1 MDDWK
6 KKIIER
12 DGGAIPEWKR
22 KIIEKDSGT
31 NVFEN
36 AGPDPRD
43 ISDDASDAPWNVRMA
58 VGALDKPEDRLKA
71 IQKTYPDAKPY
82 GEDNFIFTDP
92 DTGKTRLYNRES
104 WFPSLGD
111 FASIAPEIGETI
123 GGAVGGTLGG
133 IGGGVAGSAVPVV
146 GTGLGAFGGAVG
158 GAGTGSVAGREGV
171 QRGLNWLFGNEDTR
185 TGSEQAIDIAKTAAL
200 GAAGEGAGRAVGAS
214 WKAGKN
220 AYKKMLVGE
229 VDDVAKAQA
238 RLADLNAIGAD
249 NPLPGMVN
257 GNPRTSKF
265 EHALSSLRN
274 GDVIQ
279 KRIDDAHQAMDGEFD
294 RIVSGTGTARTQA
307 ELGELLKEQAKAAKQ
322 AGYQRSNQLYDR
334 VGEKVTSPAVIDNTS
349 SFLQKLKSDRDA
361 MGSFDKRATGS
372 QTDSVIDDAT
382 AILEDA
388 QNGMTFDQLQKA
400 RTIIGQR
407 AKDTEDKVLSG
418 HLNGLYGALTA
429 DMEKTAL
436 ASGEDAA
443 QAWRKANNQ
452 YRRHMDP
459 VKGFG
464 KGSAADKII
473 KAPDTDKVWQFAT
486 ETTNR
491 GGNRIAQIRRT
502 VEKSEG
508 GKDAWA
514 DVVSSSIEQ
523 LGKSTD
529 VEGVEQFNS
538 TMFLNKWSKMSPE
551 AKDAIFKGTK
561 NQQYRQDLDRLARV
575 SNNMKQYARGANH
588 SNSQTHKQMLDNLNP
603 LDKNNVLTSAL
614 GMAAGVEPMSALA
627 IGAAKGATKAGAN
640 KFFTSSRMALFKNP
654 ETVAWLADIPK
665 AEMQKGGMQ
674 GHMKKLVEIRKRTS
688 DQAVATA
695 IADYFRDLGYESDQ

>member
-12 DGGAIPEWKR
+12 DGGAIPDWKR

-43 ISDDASDAPWNVRMA
+43 ISADAGDAPWNVRMA

-82 GEDNFIFTDP
+82 GDSNFIFTDEK
-92 DTGKTRLYNRES
+92 GRTRLYNTES

-111 FASIAPEIGETI
+111 FASITPEIGETV
-123 GGAVGGTLGG
+123 GGAVGG
-133 IGGGVAGSAVPVV
+133 VAGGAGGAFVGTAVPVL
-146 GTGLGAFGGAVG
+146 GTAAGALSGAIG

-185 TGSEQAIDIAKTAAL
+185 TGSEQAIDMGKTFAM
-200 GAAGEGAGRAVGAS
+200 GAAGEGAGRAVGAG

-274 GDVIQ
+274 GDEIQ

-294 RIVSGTGTARTQA
+294 RIVSGTGTAKTQA
-307 ELGELLKEQAKAAKQ
+307 ELGELLKEQAKLAKQ
-322 AGYQRSNQLYDR
+322 AGFQRSNQLYDR
-334 VGEKVTSPAVIDNTS
+334 VGEKVTSPAVIDNTY

-361 MGSFDKRATGS
+361 MGSFDKRTIGS

-407 AKDTEDKVLSG
+407 AKDTDDKVLSN

-473 KAPDTDKVWQFAT
+473 QAPDTDKIWQFAT

-538 TMFLNKWSKMSPE
+538 TLFLNKWSKMSPE

-561 NQQYRQDLDRLARV
+561 NQQYRQDLDRLARI

-588 SNSQTHKQMLDNLNP
+588 SNSQTHKQMLDNINP

-627 IGAAKGATKAGAN
+627 IGAAKGAAKAGAN
-640 KFFTSSRMALFKNP
+640 KLFTNSRMALFKNP

-695 IADYFRDLGYESDQ
+695 IADYFRDLGYEDDQ

>member
-12 DGGAIPEWKR
+12 DGGAIPDWKR

-43 ISDDASDAPWNVRMA
+43 ISADAGDAPWNVRMA
-58 VGALDKPEDRLKA
+58 VGALDKPEDRLKV

-82 GEDNFIFTDP
+82 GENNFIFTDEK
-92 DTGKTRLYNRES
+92 GRTRLYNTES

-111 FASIAPEIGETI
+111 FASITPEIGETV
-123 GGAVGGTLGG
+123 GGAVGGVLGG
-133 IGGGVAGSAVPVV
+133 IGGGAVGSAVPVI
-146 GTGLGAFGGAVG
+146 GTGVGAFSGAVT
-158 GAGTGSVAGREGV
+158 GAGGGSVAGREGV

-185 TGSEQAIDIAKTAAL
+185 TGAEQWGDAGKTFAM
-200 GAAGEGAGRAVGAS
+200 GAAGEGAGRAVGAG

-229 VDDVAKAQA
+229 VDDVAKAQS

-274 GDVIQ
+274 GDEIQ
-279 KRIDDAHQAMDGEFD
+279 KRIDDAHQAMDVEFD
-294 RIVSGTGTARTQA
+294 RIVSGTGTAKTQA
-307 ELGELLKEQAKAAKQ
+307 ELGELLKEQAKLAKQ
-322 AGYQRSNQLYDR
+322 AGFQRSNQLYDR

-349 SFLQKLKSDRDA
+349 SFLQKLKSDRNA
-361 MGSFDKRATGS
+361 MGSFDRRAIGS

-407 AKDTEDKVLSG
+407 AKDTDDKVLSN

-473 KAPDTDKVWQFAT
+473 QAPDTDKIWQFAT

-561 NQQYRQDLDRLARV
+561 NQQYRQDLDRLARI

-588 SNSQTHKQMLDNLNP
+588 SNSQTHKQMLDNINP

-627 IGAAKGATKAGAN
+627 IGAAKGAAKAGTN
-640 KFFTSSRMALFKNP
+640 KLFTQSRMALFKNP

-695 IADYFRDLGYESDQ
+695 IADYFRDLGYEENL

>member
-6 KKIIER
+6 KKIIEK

-43 ISDDASDAPWNVRMA
+43 ISGDAGDAPWNVRMA

-92 DTGKTRLYNRES
+92 DTGTTRLYNRES

-133 IGGGVAGSAVPVV
+133 IGGGVAGSAVPVI
-146 GTGLGAFGGAVG
+146 GTGVGAFGGAVA
-158 GAGTGSVAGREGV
+158 GAGGGSVAGREGV

-185 TGSEQAIDIAKTAAL
+185 TGSEQAVDAAKTFAL
-200 GAAGEGAGRAVGAS
+200 GAAGEGAGRAVGAG
-214 WKAGKN
+214 WNAGKN
-220 AYKKMLVGE
+220 TYKKMLVGE

-257 GNPRTSKF
+257 GNSRTSKF

-349 SFLQKLKSDRDA
+349 SFLQKLTADREA
-361 MGSFDKRATGS
+361 MGSFDKRAIGS

-407 AKDTEDKVLSG
+407 AKDTDDKVLSN

-459 VKGFG
+459 EKGFG
-464 KGSAADKII
+464 KGGVADKII
-473 KAPDTDKVWQFAT
+473 QAPDTDKIWQFAT
-486 ETTNR
+486 ETTNK

-588 SNSQTHKQMLDNLNP
+588 SNSQTHKQMLDNINP

-627 IGAAKGATKAGAN
+627 IGAAKGAAKAGAN
-640 KFFTSSRMALFKNP
+640 KLFTSSRMALFKNP

-695 IADYFRDLGYESDQ
+695 IADYFRDLGYEDDQ

>member
-1 MDDWK
+1 
-6 KKIIER
+6 
-12 DGGAIPEWKR
+12 
-22 KIIEKDSGT
+22 
-31 NVFEN
+31 V
-36 AGPDPRD
+36 
-43 ISDDASDAPWNVRMA
+43 
-58 VGALDKPEDRLKA
+58 
-71 IQKTYPDAKPY
+71 
-82 GEDNFIFTDP
+82 
-92 DTGKTRLYNRES
+92 TG
-104 WFPSLGD
+104 
-111 FASIAPEIGETI
+111 
-123 GGAVGGTLGG
+123 
-133 IGGGVAGSAVPVV
+133 AGS
-146 GTGLGAFGGAVG
+146 
-158 GAGTGSVAGREGV
+158 GSVAGREGV
-171 QRGLNWLFGNEDTR
+171 QRGLNWLFGNRDTR
-185 TGSEQAIDIAKTAAL
+185 TGSERAVDMGKTFAM
-200 GAAGEGAGRAVGAS
+200 GAVGEGAGRAVGAG

-274 GDVIQ
+274 GDEIQ

-307 ELGELLKEQAKAAKQ
+307 ELGELLKAQAKLAKQ
-322 AGYQRSNQLYDR
+322 AGFQRSNQLYDR

-349 SFLQKLKSDRDA
+349 SFLKKLKADREA
-361 MGSFDKRATGS
+361 MGSFDKRAIGS

-388 QNGMTFDQLQKA
+388 QNGMTFDQLQKT

-407 AKDTEDKVLSG
+407 AKDTDDKVLSG
-418 HLNGLYGALTA
+418 HLNSLYGALTA

-443 QAWRKANNQ
+443 EAWRKANNQ

-464 KGSAADKII
+464 KGSVADKII
-473 KAPDTDKVWQFAT
+473 QAPDTDKIWQFAT
-486 ETTNR
+486 ETTNK

-529 VEGVEQFNS
+529 IEGVEQFNS

-561 NQQYRQDLDRLARV
+561 NQQYRQDLDRLARI
-575 SNNMKQYARGANH
+575 SNNMKQYTRGANH
-588 SNSQTHKQMLDNLNP
+588 SNSQTHKQMLDNINP

-627 IGAAKGATKAGAN
+627 IGAAKGAAKAGTN
-640 KFFTSSRMALFKNP
+640 KLFTQSRMALFKNP

-695 IADYFRDLGYESDQ
+695 IADYFRDLGYEDDQ

>member
-6 KKIIER
+6 KKIIEK

-58 VGALDKPEDRLKA
+58 VGALDKPEDRLMA

-111 FASIAPEIGETI
+111 FASITPEIGETI

-185 TGSEQAIDIAKTAAL
+185 TGSEQALDIAKTAAL
-200 GAAGEGAGRAVGAS
+200 GAAGEGAGRAVGAG

-349 SFLQKLKSDRDA
+349 SFLQKLKADRDA

-388 QNGMTFDQLQKA
+388 QNGMNFDQLQKA

-407 AKDTEDKVLSG
+407 AKDTDDKVLSN

-464 KGSAADKII
+464 KGSVADKIVQ
-473 KAPDTDKVWQFAT
+473 APDTDKIWQFAT

-665 AEMQKGGMQ
+665 VEMQKGGMQ